1 MSLGTWLWS
10 GVAAASAYRA
20 FVRPVRALYDAGE
33 VTACPASGAD
43 CEPVL
48 RVRSTTGSA
57 PVYSVVSGV
66 VSRVV
71 SGSLVELVSQCEP
84 VVVRYLG
91 PMVLNAAG
99 VQVAPGQPVRLGQVL
114 GQAGSIGFAV
124 SQLTRLA
131 DGSLALKPLEP
142 TSWLAARGLRPA
154 TRVTPGMQWCQGGR
168 SLVVPQDVARCGL
181 RLPEPSTFSLLP
193 VSVRFA

>member
-1 MSLGTWLWS
+1 MSLGTWIWS

-20 FVRPVRALYDAGE
+20 LVRPVRAVYAAGE
-33 VTACPASGAD
+33 ITDCPASGPG

-48 RVRSTTGSA
+48 RVRSTDGPS

-71 SGSLVELVSQCEP
+71 PGSVVELISSHEP
-84 VVVRYLG
+84 VVVSYLG

-99 VQVAPGQPVRLGQVL
+99 VQIAAGQPVRLGQVL
-114 GQAGSIGFAV
+114 GQAGSIGVAV

-131 DGSLALKPLEP
+131 GGSLALKPLEP
-142 TSWLAARGLRPA
+142 ASWLAARGLRAA
-154 TRVTPGMQWCQGGR
+154 TRLTSGLQWCQGGR
-168 SLVVPQDVARCGL
+168 ALVVPQEVVRCGM
-181 RLPEPSTFSLLP
+181 RLPEPASFSLLP
-193 VSVRFA
+193 ITVRLA